1 MYINISYQAVYMESS
16 LAHKYIPVV
25 FIKLFGNVCIM
36 SDRFMVMTIAA
47 LQLLSIDS
55 SFITSC
61 RGPLDVDVNVTKKGS
76 GYMFM
81 TEHHPF
87 T

>member
-1 MYINISYQAVYMESS
+1 
-16 LAHKYIPVV
+16 
-25 FIKLFGNVCIM
+25 M

-47 LQLLSIDS
+47 LQLLSIDRG
-55 SFITSC
+55 FITSC
-61 RGPLDVDVNVTKKGS
+61 RGPLDVDVNVTKRGN